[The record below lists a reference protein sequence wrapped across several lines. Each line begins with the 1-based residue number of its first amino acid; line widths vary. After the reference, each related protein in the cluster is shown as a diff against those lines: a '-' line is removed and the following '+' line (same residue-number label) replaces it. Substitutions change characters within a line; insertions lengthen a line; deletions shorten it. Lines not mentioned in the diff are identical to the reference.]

1 MNFIKDVKDLHPKE
15 QFLYNDEK
23 VGQELAESIQYYV
36 DRKENDLVIY
46 EKSNPKNDFDWMY
59 EYIKRHKKEL
69 KQKGYKIST
78 FWPPSTGYTISWR
91 IKND

>member
-1 MNFIKDVKDLHPKE
+1 MEKIKDAKDLIPKK
-15 QFLYNDEK
+15 QFAYNDEK
-23 VGQELAESIQYYV
+23 VEQELAKAIQYFLNR
-36 DRKENDLVIY
+36 DENDLVIY

-91 IKND
+91 VKND

>member
-46 EKSNPKNDFDWMY
+46 EKSNPKNDFDWIY

-91 IKND
+91 VKND

>member
-1 MNFIKDVKDLHPKE
+1 MEKIKDVKDLHPKE

-46 EKSNPKNDFDWMY
+46 EKSNPKNNFDWMY

-91 IKND
+91 VKND

>member
-91 IKND
+91 VKND